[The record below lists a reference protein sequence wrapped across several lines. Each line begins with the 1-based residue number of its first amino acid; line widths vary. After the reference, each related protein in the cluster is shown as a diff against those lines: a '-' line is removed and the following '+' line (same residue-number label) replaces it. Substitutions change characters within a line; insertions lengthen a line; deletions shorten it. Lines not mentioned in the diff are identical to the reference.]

1 MFVYCK
7 KPATF
12 QATNPVCRNTTPRRL
27 SKIQIC
33 TRKDGAAIN
42 AIVPTDIGKSSSSR
56 KRSFQFVRVI
66 GQKIMNSEA
75 CGATPNKLV
84 SGKETATVKSNSIIP
99 LARHS
104 LARKGAKSWF
114 ELSPLRVYRSFV
126 FTACEIRLFEMS

>member
-7 KPATF
+7 KPTTF
-12 QATNPVCRNTTPRRL
+12 KTTNAVCRNTTPRRL

-33 TRKDGAAIN
+33 TRKHGAAIN

-66 GQKIMNSEA
+66 GQKIMNSGSLRCDTQQA
-75 CGATPNKLV
+75 CLGEGD
-84 SGKETATVKSNSIIP
+84 SHRESNSIIP